1 MKRVKK
7 WRCVVH
13 DKRCPHCCCCHLL
26 VYMSD
31 RCPHCCCHLLVYMA
45 DRCPHCC
52 CHLLVYM
59 SDRCPHWCWCTWLT
73 NVHTATPATY
83 WCTCLTDVHTAAPA
97 TCWCTWLTNVHTTAP
112 ATCWCTWLTN
122 VHTAAPAT
130 CWCTCLTNVHT
141 APATCWYTCP
151 QEVLVYSD
159 KRVTMFF
166 KLRAQKLTAVT
177 WCVLGVYGVWKD
189 PLWQFACF
197 STCFFWGG
205 VGVLVLLHL
214 STKCPSKWVCHTLSV
229 FCPSKYNITQAFV
242 QQEHFTI

>member
-59 SDRCPHWCWCTWLT
+59 SDRCPHW
-73 NVHTATPATY
+73 
-83 WCTCLTDVHTAAPA
+83 
-97 TCWCTWLTNVHTTAP
+97 
-112 ATCWCTWLTN
+112 CWCTWLTN